1 MLPIETIITQ
11 INTHHQKAMK
21 QAKDAVGSAK
31 AAGQLLLQVKDTI
44 PYGEWT
50 NWIKANLTVSD
61 RQAQQYIAVAQGKAV
76 PLRKLASKT
85 DTVSDFE
92 NQIFVPL
99 PRHVYFAKDIG
110 SPDNH
115 FMVESCSE
123 YPDFF
128 FVTNVRNNEDPDEIT
143 VRPVEAIA
151 VHDTLIFFGMP
162 EPLNVNWLVKK
173 SQGVM
178 EAGQTL
184 YGSSSSKPKRVLPR
198 LSPRPINLETG
209 EISWDQPYRNVELS
223 EEFKRLMKL
232 EASNGK

>member
-1 MLPIETIITQ
+1 M
-11 INTHHQKAMK
+11 N
-21 QAKDAVGSAK
+21 QAKDAVQSAK
-31 AAGQLLLQVKDTI
+31 AAGELLLEVKAAI

-50 NWIKANLTVSD
+50 NWLKANLTVSD
-61 RQAQQYIAVAQGKAV
+61 RQAQRYIAVAQGKAV
-76 PLRKLASKT
+76 PLRKLAGKT
-85 DTVSDFE
+85 DTVSDLE

-128 FVTNVRNNEDPDEIT
+128 FVTRVKNNDDPDQIT
-143 VRPVEAIA
+143 DRPVEAIA
-151 VHDTLIFFGMP
+151 VHDTLIFFGMS

-173 SQGVM
+173 SMGVM

-184 YGSSSSKPKRVLPR
+184 YGPSSNTPKRVLPL
-198 LSPRPINLETG
+198 LSPRPINLETC
-209 EISWDQPYRNVELS
+209 EIGWDQPYRNVELS
-223 EEFKRLMKL
+223 EEFKQLMEL
-232 EASNGK
+232 EASNKKSTTT